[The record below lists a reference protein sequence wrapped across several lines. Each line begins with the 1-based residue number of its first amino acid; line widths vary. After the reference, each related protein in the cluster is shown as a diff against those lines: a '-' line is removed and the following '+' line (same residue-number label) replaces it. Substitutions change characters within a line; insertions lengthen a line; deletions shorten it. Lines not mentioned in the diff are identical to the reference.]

1 MPTLTHSCPR
11 CSAPFVP
18 WRVWAITRWTCISC
32 PSCGVRLNRR
42 LDLRFLALLIVGSAL
57 APVGFIT
64 LVASAPWPVW
74 VPALAVFL
82 LAFWL
87 LDVLTVRLVV
97 DERK

>member
-11 CSAPFVP
+11 CSAPFIP

-32 PSCGVRLNRR
+32 PACGARLNRR
-42 LDLRFLALLIVGSAL
+42 LDLQFAAVLLVGSML

-64 LVASAPWPVW
+64 LVASTSWLVWLPVL
-74 VPALAVFL
+74 ALFL

-87 LDVLTVRLVV
+87 LDVLTVRLVIGKG
-97 DERK
+97 R